1 MWQYVLLRMLG
12 VVERLDAADAS
23 ALLAFVSDLKDVDDA
38 LPFPPCV
45 LRGLREL
52 IPSDDVTY
60 SELDPRRRRSRLQV
74 WTDGEADGVD
84 SGAGDGEGFDAFWLL
99 RSTHPVC
106 GYRQATGNWTD
117 PLKASDFVTLDG
129 FKRTAIY
136 DALYRGELDYWL
148 DFGLPAEPDRT
159 RVFIFVRHGGTD
171 FDERDRLVATLVR
184 PHLEDRA
191 KRATAAATAS
201 AALAAAEDG
210 VQGEGRL
217 VVLCTAGGAI
227 EFASPAAR
235 SLLRRYLGV
244 DNGRLPPALLSRRT
258 LAFDDGD
265 TRLCVRIARTGEL
278 RLLLLDEHDLRL
290 GRLTP
295 REQEILELVAAGRT
309 NADIAH
315 ELEIANATVA
325 KHLEHVYEK
334 LGVRSRTAAAAMLA
348 GDSRPQLDSGRLAPI

>member
-1 MWQYVLLRMLG
+1 MLG

-23 ALLAFVSDLKDVDDA
+23 ALLAFVSELKDVDDA
-38 LPFPPCV
+38 LPFPPRV

-60 SELDPRRRRSRLQV
+60 SELDPLRRRSRLQV

-106 GYRQATGNWTD
+106 GYRQATGNWRD

-129 FKRTAIY
+129 FRRTAIY
-136 DALYRGELDYWL
+136 DALYRGELDHWF

-159 RVFIFVRHGGTD
+159 RVFIFVRHGGAD

-184 PHLEDRA
+184 PHLEERA
-191 KRATAAATAS
+191 KRATAAITAS
-201 AALAAAEDG
+201 AALAAVEDG

-217 VVLCTAGGAI
+217 VVLCTAGGVI

-258 LAFDDGD
+258 LAFEDGD
-265 TRLCVRIARTGEL
+265 TRLCVRVARTGEL
-278 RLLLLDEHDLRL
+278 RLLLLDEQDLRL

-295 REQEILELVAAGRT
+295 REREILDRVAAGRT
-309 NADIAH
+309 NAEIAFD
-315 ELEIANATVA
+315 LEIARATVA

-334 LGVRSRTAAAAMLA
+334 LGVRTRTAAAAALA
-348 GDSRPQLDSGRLAPI
+348 GERRAQAVRGGLRSRSQRARG